1 MIGSDSYLGARGMIA
16 LCAVLQDAHHYLGTA
31 CGEEETFMDR
41 RDARRCGGKLRC
53 RLECL
58 ALGFEKWIESR
69 GVAESIGLLSED
81 VEDIPDEEIDSEGDL
96 QALALKAMRQLDAWA
111 RSIGIDARTGYQT
124 AAAAAQES

>member
-1 MIGSDSYLGARGMIA
+1 MSGRVVSGMVS

-41 RDARRCGGKLRC
+41 RDASRCGGRLKC

-69 GVAESIGLLSED
+69 GIAESLGLLSEN
-81 VEDIPDEEIDSEGDL
+81 VEDIPERDIDSEEDL
-96 QALALKAMRQLDAWA
+96 QALALLAMRQLDAWA
-111 RSIGIDARTGYQT
+111 LSIGVNARTS
-124 AAAAAQES
+124 EVVS